1 MKFTRTLAAPLALAL
16 IAAPAAAQGYPE
28 GFTYGPVFE
37 EFGPVAEVETDLQL
51 PADAHFRVAFD
62 VSEAAEPGEVS
73 RRLESAARFINMHV
87 RAGVP
92 EERVQVAIVVH
103 GRAGFDLM
111 HNEAYAE
118 RNEGAENANL
128 PLIAALVEH
137 GVQIMLCG
145 QSAAGLGIANEDLAP
160 GVQMALSAMTA
171 HALLQQ
177 QGYTVN
183 PF

>member
-1 MKFTRTLAAPLALAL
+1 MRMLTILAAMMLT
-16 IAAPAAAQGYPE
+16 APAAAQDVPD
-28 GFTYGPVFE
+28 GFTTGPVFE
-37 EFGPVAEVETDLQL
+37 DYGPVAEVDVTWDL
-51 PADAHFRVAFD
+51 PADASFRHSFD
-62 VSEAAEPGEVS
+62 VARVAEPGEVS
-73 RRLESAARFINMHV
+73 RSLQSAARFINMHV

-103 GRAGFDLM
+103 GRAALDLL
-111 HNEAYAE
+111 HAEAYAA
-118 RNEGAENANL
+118 RHDGAENANL
-128 PLIAALVEH
+128 PLLAALMEH
-137 GVQIMLCG
+137 GVQVILCG
-145 QSAAGLGIANEDLAP
+145 QSAAGQDIENADLAP

>member
-1 MKFTRTLAAPLALAL
+1 MKTL
-16 IAAPAAAQGYPE
+16 IAFVAASLLASPAAAQGYPE
-28 GFTYGPVFE
+28 GFTYGPVFDD
-37 EFGPVAEVETDLQL
+37 FGPVAEVDVDMAL

-62 VSEAAEPGEVS
+62 ISEAAEPGEVS
-73 RRLESAARFINMHV
+73 RRIESAARFINMHV

-111 HNEAYAE
+111 HQAAYGA

-128 PLIAALVEH
+128 PLIASLLEH
-137 GVQIMLCG
+137 GVQVYLCG
-145 QSAAGLGIANEDLAP
+145 QSAAGLGITNDDLAP

-177 QGYTVN
+177 QGYMVN

>member
-1 MKFTRTLAAPLALAL
+1 MKTLIALAAASLLA
-16 IAAPAAAQGYPE
+16 IPASAQDMSA
-28 GFTYGPVFE
+28 FTYGPVFE
-37 EFGPVAEVETDLQL
+37 DYGPVAEVDMDMAL
-51 PADAHFRVAFD
+51 PADAYFRVAFD
-62 VSEAAEPGEVS
+62 ISEAAEPGEVS
-73 RRLESAARFINMHV
+73 RRIESAARFINMHV

-111 HNEAYAE
+111 HQDAYGE
-118 RNEGAENANL
+118 RNEWAENANL
-128 PLIAALVEH
+128 PLIAALLEH
-137 GVQIMLCG
+137 GVQIYLCG
-145 QSAAGLGIANEDLAP
+145 QSAAGLGITNDDIAP

-171 HALLQQ
+171 HALLQE

>member
-1 MKFTRTLAAPLALAL
+1 MTRLATALVLAGALLGTAPV
-16 IAAPAAAQGYPE
+16 AAQDVPT
-28 GFTYGPVFE
+28 FTYGPVFE
-37 EFGPVAEVETDLQL
+37 DFGPVADVDMDMAL
-51 PADAHFRVAFD
+51 PADAYFRVAFD
-62 VSEAAEPGEVS
+62 ISEAAEPGEVS
-73 RRLESAARFINMHV
+73 RRIESAARFINMHV

-111 HNEAYAE
+111 HQDAYGA
-118 RNEGAENANL
+118 RNDGAENANL
-128 PLIAALVEH
+128 PLIAALIEH
-137 GVQIMLCG
+137 GVQIYLCG
-145 QSAAGLGIANEDLAP
+145 QSAAGLGITNDDLAP